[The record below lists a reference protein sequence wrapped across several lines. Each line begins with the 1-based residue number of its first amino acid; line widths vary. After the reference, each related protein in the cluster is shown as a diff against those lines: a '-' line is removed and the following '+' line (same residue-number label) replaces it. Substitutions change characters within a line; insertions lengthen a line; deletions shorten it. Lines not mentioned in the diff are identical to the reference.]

1 MPRIANDGHST
12 KKPSL
17 CIGKQQTGCPGFCLA
32 ALFTPE
38 HGSAEGQAE
47 VPAHPGHTAVYRWV

>member
-1 MPRIANDGHST
+1 MPRIANDGRST

-17 CIGKQQTGCPGFCLA
+17 CFGEQQTECPGFCLA

-47 VPAHPGHTAVYRWV
+47 VPARPGHTAVYRWV